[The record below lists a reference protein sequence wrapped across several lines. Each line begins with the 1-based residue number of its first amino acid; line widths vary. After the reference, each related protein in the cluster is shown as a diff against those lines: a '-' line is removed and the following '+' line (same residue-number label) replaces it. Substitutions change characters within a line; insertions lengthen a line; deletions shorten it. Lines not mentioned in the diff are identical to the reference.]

1 MEAGC
6 RFHIK
11 NIPTGDPKNI
21 EAPKF
26 PEEGADYVVMALD
39 LGNPPY
45 GNLAL
50 SYVDDRRGG
59 YGVGSRQ
66 VLSVSQETADEC
78 RAAFNTFSAIVQK
91 HEPKLA
97 FEMVNPCF
105 RASKGS
111 IESIRLV
118 LVGLF
123 KQQNAL

>member
-11 NIPTGDPKNI
+11 NIPTRDPKEI

-26 PEEGADYVVMALD
+26 PDEGADYVVVALD

-50 SYVDDRRGG
+50 SYIDDRIGG

-66 VLSVSQETADEC
+66 VLSVSEGTADEC
-78 RAAFNTFSAIVQK
+78 EAAFSTLSTLVKK
-91 HEPKLA
+91 HEPNLG
-97 FEMVNPCF
+97 FELVNPCF
-105 RASKGS
+105 RAPRGS
-111 IESIRLV
+111 FESLRWFLG
-118 LVGLF
+118 GLF
-123 KQQNAL
+123 RQQKNL